1 MKRPC
6 EVALLDPGRLA
17 ELEAPRLQ
25 AWVEALVAELAPRA
39 DTFSVRFTGDRE
51 IRRFNRRF
59 RNKDSVTDVL
69 SFPGEE
75 TVEGRHLGDVLISV
89 PAARRQAR
97 QAGHPVVQ
105 ELQRLLLHGLLHC
118 LGYDHETDAGTM
130 ERLER
135 RLARRWIGGGGGA
148 GRSETTVSGSGDTG
162 TATSGAAAS

>member
-6 EVALLDPGRLA
+6 EVALLDPGGFP
-17 ELEAPRLQ
+17 EVEAPRLQ
-25 AWVEALVAELAPRA
+25 DWVEALVAELAPQA
-39 DTFSVRFTGDRE
+39 DTFSVRFTADRE

-69 SFPGEE
+69 SFPGEV

-89 PAARRQAR
+89 PTARRQAR
-97 QAGHPVVQ
+97 QAGQPVEQ

-118 LGYDHETDAGTM
+118 LGFDHETDDGTM

-135 RLARRWIGGGGGA
+135 RLAQRWIGGGGG
-148 GRSETTVSGSGDTG
+148 TG
-162 TATSGAAAS
+162 TSGTTASGTAATGAAAS